1 MEQNGI
7 NTTIIKE
14 LDRLIVMGGLVSKQ
28 AARLKKKIAG
38 GSSLPPKIESKAD
51 MSHMS
56 LIAKRRKEL
65 IKRKTQCGQ
74 K

>member
-38 GSSLPPKIESKAD
+38 GVSTPPKKSRSQLPDEKHLKQLSN
-51 MSHMS
+51 
-56 LIAKRRKEL
+56 RRKEF
-65 IKRKTQCGQ
+65 IKK
-74 K
+74 KVA